1 MSDTLSLFEQPE
13 LDEHWTP
20 PAAQPLKV
28 EKMLPDLPL
37 DHPYA
42 RYGLAV
48 ALYGEK
54 LQFEELNEANLRDA
68 LANAIE
74 SGLDNF
80 RMHTLDEPLLTRELH
95 FVPVKLS
102 LLRQDNTLVQS
113 SGLAAQGIYIYP
125 SVLTTDG
132 NAKDTFKNA
141 EMVLAALR
149 GEKKSE
155 ATQDLSRSFAP
166 TTAKINNG
174 SGSQTP
180 PKGTLIEA
188 ACALV
193 TTLTP
198 LKPAAWPGQNTVIIP
213 ELPLSELRDFI
224 ELFEQMSIS
233 KIGEDLM
240 LAKLPP
246 LPKTPVIAAKKK
258 ASDAKPK
265 SEFRRPRLH
274 GGNYPF
280 APRDA
285 AVFGAVGLLG
295 AIGRWAQFAGQKDWA
310 AKVLESLAEQP
321 LYIVSYDKI
330 SQARFGHHVVQ
341 LSLEG
346 RLSELLDALW
356 QEARLYSDID
366 SARVNQQ
373 NPAYLLF
380 YLQTSRWLQQF
391 SPASFRDF
399 LAARAEYPALIEPV
413 LREFFLQ
420 KHMNIPL
427 DVVNSAGALGQWLNR
442 TAYFVADGEVE
453 ANASD
458 RRGKVQKTKAKILV
472 DFESAA
478 MSAKDPVDMLF
489 RVSTRAGRLLQTDM
503 PAEAK
508 RFMDAVASGEI
519 NQNQA
524 VWLLVAYMRI
534 RSTPKKEAVSD
545 EIAPVSDEELAS
557 DELAGEAV
565 TEAATATPLLG
576 KE

>member
-13 LDEHWTP
+13 LDEHWTLP
-20 PAAQPLKV
+20 TAQPVKA
-28 EKMLPDLPL
+28 EKALPDLPL

-48 ALYGEK
+48 ALCQSQLSAK
-54 LQFEELNEANLRDA
+54 ASDVAALDEATLRAA
-68 LANAIE
+68 LADSIE
-74 SGLDNF
+74 SGLESF
-80 RMHTLDEPLLTRELH
+80 RMRTLDEPLLTRELN

-102 LLRQDNTLVQS
+102 LLRQDKTLVGS
-113 SGLAAQGIYIYP
+113 KGLADQGIYIYP
-125 SVLTTDG
+125 SILTTDAK
-132 NAKDTFKNA
+132 AKDTFNNG
-141 EMVLAALR
+141 ELVLAALR
-149 GEKKSE
+149 GDKKSE

-213 ELPLSELRDFI
+213 DLPLAELRDFI
-224 ELFEQMSIS
+224 ELFEQMSVS
-233 KIGEDLM
+233 KVAEDLM
-240 LAKLPP
+240 LARLPP
-246 LPKTPVIAAKKK
+246 APKTPSVAAKKN
-258 ASDAKPK
+258 AADAKPK

-285 AVFGAVGLLG
+285 GVFGAVGLLG
-295 AIGRWAQFAGQKDWA
+295 AIGRWAQFANQKEWA
-310 AKVLESLAEQP
+310 AKVLESLAERP

-356 QEARLYSDID
+356 QDSRLYSDID
-366 SARVNQQ
+366 SARVNRQ

-413 LREFFLQ
+413 LRQFFLAN
-420 KHMNIPL
+420 HMNIPL

-453 ANASD
+453 ATASD
-458 RRGKVQKTKAKILV
+458 RRGKVQKVKAKILV
-472 DFESAA
+472 EFESAA

-489 RVSTRAGRLLQTDM
+489 RISTRAGRLLQTDM

-534 RSTPKKEAVSD
+534 RAPKKETGEA
-545 EIAPVSDEELAS
+545 ELTPVPEAELA
-557 DELAGEAV
+557 
-565 TEAATATPLLG
+565 TEDTTETSLLDN
-576 KE
+576 

>member
-20 PAAQPLKV
+20 PAPQPKKAALL
-28 EKMLPDLPL
+28 ELPL

-48 ALYGEK
+48 TLYGAR
-54 LQFEELNEANLRDA
+54 LRVEELNDANLRDA
-68 LANAIE
+68 LADAIE
-74 SGLDNF
+74 VGLGNF
-80 RMHTLDEPLLTRELH
+80 RMRTFDEPLLTRELRYA
-95 FVPVKLS
+95 PVKLS
-102 LLRQDNTLVQS
+102 SLRHNATLVQAA
-113 SGLAAQGIYIYP
+113 GLAAQGIYIYP

-141 EMVLAALR
+141 EAVIAALR
-149 GEKKSE
+149 GAKKSE

-180 PKGTLIEA
+180 PKGSLIEA

-198 LKPAAWPGQNTVIIP
+198 LKPSAWPGQNTVIIP
-213 ELPLSELRDFI
+213 DLPLSELRDFI
-224 ELFEQMSIS
+224 ELFEQMSTS
-233 KIGEDLM
+233 KIAEDLM
-240 LAKLPP
+240 LAHLPP
-246 LPKTPVIAAKKK
+246 APKGVVVAKKK

-274 GGNYPF
+274 SGNYPF

-295 AIGRWAQFAGQKDWA
+295 AIGRWAQFAGQKKWA

-356 QEARLYSDID
+356 QETRLYSDID
-366 SARVNQQ
+366 VARVNRQ

-380 YLQTSRWLQQF
+380 YLQTSRWLQLF
-391 SPASFRDF
+391 SPGFVPRLSGGTGRISRAYRAG
-399 LAARAEYPALIEPV
+399 AARIFPSKKHEYP
-413 LREFFLQ
+413 
-420 KHMNIPL
+420 
-427 DVVNSAGALGQWLNR
+427 S
-442 TAYFVADGEVE
+442 
-453 ANASD
+453 
-458 RRGKVQKTKAKILV
+458 
-472 DFESAA
+472 
-478 MSAKDPVDMLF
+478 
-489 RVSTRAGRLLQTDM
+489 
-503 PAEAK
+503 
-508 RFMDAVASGEI
+508 
-519 NQNQA
+519 
-524 VWLLVAYMRI
+524 
-534 RSTPKKEAVSD
+534 
-545 EIAPVSDEELAS
+545 
-557 DELAGEAV
+557 
-565 TEAATATPLLG
+565 
-576 KE
+576 

>member
-1 MSDTLSLFEQPE
+1 MSNTLSLFEQPE

-20 PAAQPLKV
+20 PTAQPVKA
-28 EKMLPDLPL
+28 EKALLDLPL

-48 ALYGEK
+48 ALYQSQLSAK
-54 LQFEELNEANLRDA
+54 ASDVAALDEATLRAA
-68 LANAIE
+68 LADSIE
-74 SGLDNF
+74 SGLGSF
-80 RMHTLDEPLLTRELH
+80 RMRTLDGPILTRELN
-95 FVPVKLS
+95 FVPVRLS
-102 LLRQDNTLVQS
+102 LLRQDKTLVQS

-141 EMVLAALR
+141 ELVLAALR
-149 GEKKSE
+149 GDKKSE
-155 ATQDLSRSFAP
+155 AMQDLGRSFAP
-166 TTAKINNG
+166 TTGKINNG

-180 PKGTLIEA
+180 PKGNLIEA
-188 ACALV
+188 ACALIA
-193 TTLTP
+193 TLTP

-213 ELPLSELRDFI
+213 DLPVAELRDFI

-233 KIGEDLM
+233 KIAEDLM
-240 LAKLPP
+240 MAKLHPA
-246 LPKTPVIAAKKK
+246 PKTPVVAKKK

-274 GGNYPF
+274 SGNYPF

-285 AVFGAVGLLG
+285 GVFGAVGLLG
-295 AIGRWAQFAGQKDWA
+295 AIGRWAKYANQKERG
-310 AKVLESLAEQP
+310 AKVLASLAERP

-341 LSLEG
+341 LSLDG

-356 QEARLYSDID
+356 QDSRLYADID
-366 SARVNQQ
+366 AARVNRQS
-373 NPAYLLF
+373 PAYLLF

-413 LREFFLQ
+413 LRQFFLQ
-420 KHMNIPL
+420 NHMNIPL

-453 ANASD
+453 ATASE
-458 RRGKVQKTKAKILV
+458 RRGKVQKVKAKILV
-472 DFESAA
+472 EFESAA

-489 RVSTRAGRLLQTDM
+489 RISTRAGRLLQTDM

-534 RSTPKKEAVSD
+534 RAPKKET
-545 EIAPVSDEELAS
+545 
-557 DELAGEAV
+557 GEAELSPIPEAEV
-565 TEAATATPLLG
+565 TTEDTTETPLLG
-576 KE
+576 EE